1 MKRSKLIGLIGTVV
15 LHVAILVFLYL
26 YVLTLP
32 PKQEEGGVPVM
43 LGNTETGEGDADP
56 YTLTEVDLLPQP
68 ETAEQEASL
77 PDGGDDSPLIT
88 QADEPSLQVKRK
100 SPVRSRNKKK
110 HLT

>member
-1 MKRSKLIGLIGTVV
+1 M

-68 ETAEQEASL
+68 ETAEQEASYKKSSRQN
-77 PDGGDDSPLIT
+77 PPVSRYISSTIFPARERASPYPTAMPIT
-88 QADEPSLQVKRK
+88 
-100 SPVRSRNKKK
+100 RSCRFS
-110 HLT
+110 